1 MKNKSNSKKLI
12 ISTIIILVVCL
23 GLLTYSFRI
32 NMRRFVDFAIY
43 SNQFHYLECDKMP
56 SYEVS
61 KVKFD
66 QQKPKIAELIKKLE
80 TENRNSLPNGVDMPA
95 IVISENQVIGGFIT
109 FKLDQICDDR
119 AELNINF
126 TSNKYLPEIKNF
138 LDNNLSGIPYNLVND

>member
-66 QQKPKIAELIKKLE
+66 KQKLKIVEFIKKLE

-95 IVISENQVIGGFIT
+95 IVISENEVRGGWKS
-109 FKLDQICDDR
+109 FKLSQICDNK
-119 AELNINF
+119 AELNVDITNRD
-126 TSNKYLPEIKNF
+126 LPEIKNF